1 MIGFFNPYWLYGLFA
16 LIIPILIHFWNKKPA
31 ENIEIGS
38 IFLLGAAERSSLKRG
53 MFNQLWL
60 LLLRCLVISVFALLF
75 VRLYVNRITQSETPE
90 KWVLIQSPVN
100 AYYNGNRHNIDSLI
114 KQGYTA
120 HAFSSGFAEINLE
133 KVLVP
138 GLLKSK
144 KLEHEQGQFW
154 LLLSKIDTLKH
165 RPVEV
170 HLYSDNQL
178 GSFSGLRP
186 TIRYKLHWHI
196 TQPTDSSFRQLRS
209 AYKTFSGKTECT
221 MVFTSPRSTR
231 FQTAESVTYLPSE
244 TNPIVSKMPDRIP
257 SSLQAKTADLLSL
270 NPDSLSYRI
279 AIYYDPDKI
288 NDAAYAAA
296 AFRAAREFTK
306 RKLIISLIKLDP
318 DKKGIHPAQTHATG
332 ILWLSY
338 LSLPLRLSVDKTVE
352 NIDLR
357 FLIKYEKSEEL
368 LSNTGQFRQISASIA
383 DTVSNSQQ
391 IFQPLITG
399 NIELR
404 KLYIS
409 KNSGETRWVD
419 NAGNQVLS
427 LDPILQPVADNKLSS
442 ESKPGLYA
450 PLRIY
455 RFYSRFDSRWNSL
468 VWSADFPQF
477 LVQLL
482 SNIYPH
488 NNFIDKRVISL
499 DQLLPVTA
507 VIPEVA
513 HNQLLPGYKFDLFPF
528 LFALLIILFIAERW
542 LSYV

>member
-1 MIGFFNPYWLYGLFA
+1 MIGFFNPYWFFGLFA

-38 IFLLGAAERSSLKRG
+38 IFLLKAAEKSSLKRG

-60 LLLRCLVISVFALLF
+60 LLLRCLLVSVFALLF
-75 VRLYVNRITQSETPE
+75 VRPYINQITRSESPE

-100 AYYNGNRHNIDSLI
+100 AYYNGNRHIIDSLI

-120 HAFSSGFAEINLE
+120 HAFSTGFAKINLE
-133 KVLVP
+133 KVLDS
-138 GLLKSK
+138 GAF
-144 KLEHEQGQFW
+144 KLSRAAYEADQFW
-154 LLLSKIDTLKH
+154 PLLSKIDTLKH

-170 HLYSDNQL
+170 HLYSNNLL

-186 TIRYKLHWHI
+186 TISYKLHWHI
-196 TQPTDSSFRQLRS
+196 TQPSDSSFRQLRS
-209 AYKTFSGKTECT
+209 AYKTFSGKTERT
-221 MVFTSPRSTR
+221 IVFTSPRSTR
-231 FQTAESVTYLPSE
+231 FQTAEISPYLPSE
-244 TNPIVSKMPDRIP
+244 TNSRVGEIPDRKT
-257 SSLQAKTADLLSL
+257 SSLQEQTAGLLTL
-270 NPDSLSYRI
+270 KPDSLSYRI

-288 NDAAYAAA
+288 NDAAYSAAA
-296 AFRAAREFTK
+296 LRAAREFTK

-318 DKKGIHPAQTHATG
+318 DKNIIRPADIHATG

-338 LSLPLRLSVDKTVE
+338 LSIPPRMSAEKTDG
-352 NIDLR
+352 NMDLR
-357 FLIKYEKSEEL
+357 FLVKYEKSEEL
-368 LSNTGQFRQISASIA
+368 LSNTGKFRQISASMP
-383 DTVSNSQQ
+383 DTVFNSQQ
-391 IFQPLITG
+391 AFLPILTG
-399 NIELR
+399 NIELK

-409 KNSGETRWVD
+409 KNGGETCWAD
-419 NAGNQVLS
+419 NAGNPVLS
-427 LDPILQPVADNKLSS
+427 RDWLLKPETNNQSPAV
-442 ESKPGLYA
+442 SKHRVQG

-455 RFYSRFDSRWNSL
+455 RFYSRFDARWNSL

-482 SNIYPH
+482 SNAYPH
-488 NNFIDKRVISL
+488 TNFTDRRAISL
-499 DQLLPVTA
+499 NQLLPVTSLMKEA
-507 VIPEVA
+507 A